1 LNRLAIDEAQAEAT
15 QAKHE
20 RDNEAKHV
28 SVISRTL
35 TLTPAVHALLLGI
48 VSRALGTG
56 PTGI

>member
-1 LNRLAIDEAQAEAT
+1 LNRLAIDQAQGEAT

-28 SVISRTL
+28 SGITRTL
-35 TLTPAVHALLLGI
+35 TLTLAVHVFLLGI
-48 VSRALGTG
+48 VSHASGTG